1 MADMEKNENLETED
15 QQGGTDQ
22 NGQQGKMF
30 TQEQVNEIVK
40 KRLAK
45 VKQQEGT
52 EPPED
57 YTAKAAEL
65 TAKENRL
72 SCREYL
78 IEKRYPK
85 ELLDTIDTSDVEK
98 FKEKADMLQSIYGK
112 KNVQPFGSA
121 EFDGYGDGPVK
132 QAFSYGRKHKP
143 DKRILGISEEVQK

>member
-1 MADMEKNENLETED
+1 MENMDKEIVETED

-22 NGQQGKMF
+22 NGQHEKMF

-57 YTAKAAEL
+57 YTAKVAEL

-72 SCREYL
+72 NCREYL
-78 IEKRYPK
+78 LQKKYPK
-85 ELLDTIDTSDVEK
+85 ELLETLDTSDVEK
-98 FKEKADMLQSIYGK
+98 FKEKADMLQEIYGRK
-112 KNVQPFGSA
+112 YPQPLGSA
-121 EFDGYGDGPVK
+121 EFDGYGDGPVT
-132 QAFSYGRKHKP
+132 QAFSYGKKHKP
-143 DKRILGISEEVQK
+143 DKRILGISDEDY